1 MENKFQ
7 VPNNKFQTKV
17 NMKIS
22 VELTCTPLQNDY
34 EPPIKAFIKKMRESG
49 LTVLE
54 NPLSTQVYGDYDEV
68 MTLLNKEIKNSLELV
83 EAGVFLLKIVK
94 TDRSDYKTSF

>member
-1 MENKFQ
+1 MEYKFQ

-49 LTVLE
+49 LVVLE
-54 NPLSTQVYGDYDEV
+54 NQ
-68 MTLLNKEIKNSLELV
+68 NSSNLR
-83 EAGVFLLKIVK
+83 K
-94 TDRSDYKTSF
+94 Y